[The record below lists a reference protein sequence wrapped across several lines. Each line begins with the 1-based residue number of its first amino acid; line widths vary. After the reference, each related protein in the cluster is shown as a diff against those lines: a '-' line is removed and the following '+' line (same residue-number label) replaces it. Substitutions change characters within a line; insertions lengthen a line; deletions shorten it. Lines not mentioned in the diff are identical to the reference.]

1 MYLGIDM
8 ENAPT
13 AKEVLRLP
21 AVSVAPGTD
30 AYRAQPDGYGRL
42 IRYIRQS
49 GASVGR
55 LEHERERRLRQ
66 TVARFRQFL
75 SELLGWPQLR
85 EQILI
90 EMELRGLPTRRQG
103 VSEVEAIQSLLVEH
117 QKEIALGVLDSFT
130 SHVNISSRQARDIL
144 FHLGAEDDIP
154 AGRRRWLLP
163 HELLALFDRLK
174 LHIKRDYRRYKAA
187 QTDLFFSQIRLAY
200 EMAGRMTSGA
210 DQFHDAFQ
218 EACVALLH
226 AIDKTAAAKAR
237 LSTCAQDW
245 LRGAILR
252 FLQEQRAPVHVPV
265 NALPT
270 LRRRELLPQRLPLEV
285 AHEFHAL
292 AEDDP
297 FVHPTVPIARRE
309 ARPLLRQLFACLTEK
324 QRRVIEL
331 RYGFGEDGVAHSLNE
346 TARIIGISFQEVDR
360 REKRALRRVHDCGS
374 PQVLRELALCFA

>member
-1 MYLGIDM
+1 M

-13 AKEVLRLP
+13 ATDVLEFP
-21 AVSVAPGTD
+21 AIGAAPRTATD
-30 AYRAQPDGYGRL
+30 AAQRDGYGRL

-49 GASVGR
+49 GAAVGK
-55 LEHERERRLRQ
+55 LEPERERRLRQ
-66 TVARFRQFL
+66 TVGRFREFL
-75 SELLGWPQLR
+75 CELLGWPQLR
-85 EQILI
+85 DQILV

-103 VSEVEAIQSLLVEH
+103 VSAVQAIQSLLVEH
-117 QKEIALGVLDSFT
+117 QKDIALGVLDSFT

-163 HELLALFDRLK
+163 HELVALFDRLR

-200 EMAGRMTSGA
+200 EMAGRMVLGA

-226 AIDKTAAAKAR
+226 VIDKTGASKAR

-252 FLQEQRAPVHVPV
+252 FLQEQRALVHVPV
-265 NALPT
+265 NALPS
-270 LRRRELLPQRLPLEV
+270 LRRRELLPQRLPLEM
-285 AHEFHAL
+285 ANDLNAL
-292 AEDDP
+292 VDDGA
-297 FVHPTVPIARRE
+297 FVHPTIPIARHEVRS
-309 ARPLLRQLFACLTEK
+309 LLRQLFECLTEK

-331 RYGFGEDGVAHSLNE
+331 RYGFGQDGMAHSLDE
-346 TARIIGISFQEVDR
+346 TARIIGVSFQEVDR

-374 PQVLRELALCFA
+374 PQVLRELALCLA